1 MNPDHQ
7 ESDVRVIAA
16 ELKRLREDTHETN
29 KELREVARSLNDVAK
44 NLEADRG
51 RLNHMDYRVEQ
62 AELQIRKTQEKI
74 TPLEKFVAIEGPKA
88 IRREKV
94 FMAIVI
100 VLTLFAVKTIFK
112 IG

>member
-1 MNPDHQ
+1 MSTGHQ
-7 ESDVRVIAA
+7 ESDVRIIAA
-16 ELKRLREDTHETN
+16 ELKRLRDDTHETN
-29 KELREVARSLNDVAK
+29 KELREVAKSLNDVAK

-62 AELQIRKTQEKI
+62 AEKEIRITKDKI
-74 TPLEKFVAIEGPKA
+74 SPLEKFVAIEGPKA

-100 VLTLFAVKTIFK
+100 SLSLFALKTVFNI
-112 IG
+112 